1 MFWTVFFNFNEKMS
15 PLIVKNA
22 DFDSVS
28 LGWGLGFYIFL
39 KFPGNVNTACLQ
51 TALGAASNNVP
62 LAPDVSNFPA
72 PGPLHR
78 LVLFSL
84 ESAPWKFPAKMAS
97 HPLVFQ
103 VFPDHLIQSNLYPL
117 SL

>member
-1 MFWTVFFNFNEKMS
+1 MFLTVFFNFNEKMS

-22 DFDSVS
+22 DFDSVH
-28 LGWGLGFYIFL
+28 LGWGLGFYILL
-39 KFPGNVNTACLQ
+39 KFPGNINTACLQ

-78 LVLFSL
+78 LFLL
-84 ESAPWKFPAKMAS
+84 PWNQLPGNS
-97 HPLVFQ
+97 QQRWL
-103 VFPDHLIQSNLYPL
+103 LIL
-117 SL
+117 